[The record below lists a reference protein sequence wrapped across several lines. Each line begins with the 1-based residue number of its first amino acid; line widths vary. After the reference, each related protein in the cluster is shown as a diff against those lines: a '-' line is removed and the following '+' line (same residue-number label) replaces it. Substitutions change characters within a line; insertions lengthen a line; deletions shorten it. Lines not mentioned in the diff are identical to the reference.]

1 MILEVAVQTVRSDGA
16 GKSRSKRRKENRRNK
31 RKGNE
36 AAKNTSA
43 DNGAGNDYKKT
54 SSKPSILSHVP
65 LPVFTVNRNISTLCF
80 FYLSEP
86 VPIALNIFHM

>member
-1 MILEVAVQTVRSDGA
+1 MILEVAAQTVRSDGA

-43 DNGAGNDYKKT
+43 DNGA
-54 SSKPSILSHVP
+54 SSKPSILSHVRMRV
-65 LPVFTVNRNISTLCF
+65 LTVNRNIGTLC
-80 FYLSEP
+80 SS
-86 VPIALNIFHM
+86 I

>member
-1 MILEVAVQTVRSDGA
+1 MILEVAAQTVRSDGA

-36 AAKNTSA
+36 TAKNTSS

-54 SSKPSILSHVP
+54 SPKPSILPHVRMR
-65 LPVFTVNRNISTLCF
+65 V
-80 FYLSEP
+80 
-86 VPIALNIFHM
+86 

>member
-31 RKGNE
+31 RRGNE

-43 DNGAGNDYKKT
+43 DNGA
-54 SSKPSILSHVP
+54 SSKPSILPHVRM
-65 LPVFTVNRNISTLCF
+65 PVFTVNTNICKLCF
-80 FYLSEP
+80 LYLSKL
-86 VPIALNIFHM
+86 VSLAVNILHM